1 MPHFKSISFAG
12 APHPVALKFADGDS
26 LFERVNEMTSA
37 GVREAIGCDTSIQ
50 PSEKQRSAYWT
61 ITRPIS
67 VRKRAAS
74 IRLQVSSSAC
84 LPSPVRFVASTD
96 FFSANGN
103 SAAICEKTVTLT
115 CNKRLGGAQGRN

>member
-67 VRKRAAS
+67 QRKRAAS
-74 IRLQVSSSAC
+74 TRLQVSS
-84 LPSPVRFVASTD
+84 ASQWSSGVHTLSSLTSHLV
-96 FFSANGN
+96 FEANLQT
-103 SAAICEKTVTLT
+103 SIA
-115 CNKRLGGAQGRN
+115 